1 MPVSIAPKCA
11 MLKDRENV
19 EKSVESEYFPPKCA
33 MLKDRDFEEKC

>member
-1 MPVSIAPKCA
+1 MCTPKCA
-11 MLKDRENV
+11 MLKDRDFEKKI